1 MTKLDQLAELG
12 QSAWLDFIQRGFMES
27 GEMQDL
33 IDIGLRGVTSNPSIF
48 DEAISES
55 DTYDNQLARLAE
67 QGKSVEEI
75 YRAVVVSDIQSACDL
90 FRPVYDQTD
99 GLDGYISLEV
109 SPDLAH
115 DTEGTIQEVRSYW
128 KRVDRPNLMIKIP
141 ATNKGYPAI
150 QQMLSEGININI
162 TLMFSLEQYDAVAE
176 AFLSGL
182 ESLRQAGGD
191 LTRIASVAS
200 FFVSRVD
207 TKVDQRLDQ
216 IGADDLRGRIGIAN
230 AKLAYQR
237 FQEVISGSRW
247 QALADGGAR
256 VQRVLW
262 GSTSTKDPAYPDTM
276 YVDNLIGPHTVNTI
290 PRETL
295 QAFLD
300 HGAVAITVDQDLEE
314 ASSQV
319 EALEG
324 LGVDL
329 DQVTDELLKE
339 GVQKFADSYHELLA
353 SIEQKCAKLAP
364 DSPSGERIGA

>member
-1 MTKLDQLAELG
+1 MSKLDQLAELG
-12 QSAWLDFIQRGFMES
+12 QSVWLDFIQRGFMES

-48 DEAISES
+48 EEAISES
-55 DTYDNQLARLAE
+55 DKYDGQLARLAE
-67 QGKSVEEI
+67 EGKSVEEI
-75 YRAVVVSDIQSACDL
+75 YQSVVVSDIRMACDL
-90 FRPVYDQTD
+90 FRPVYDRTN

-115 DTEGTIQEVRSYW
+115 DTERTIEEVRSYW

-141 ATNKGYPAI
+141 ATQEGYPAI

-162 TLMFSLEQYDAVAE
+162 TLMFSLQQYDAVAE

-182 ESLRQAGGD
+182 EAYHKGGGD
-191 LTRIASVAS
+191 VARMASVAS

-207 TKVDQRLDQ
+207 TKVDQQLEQ
-216 IGADDLRGRIGIAN
+216 IGEEDLRGKIGIAN

-237 FQEVISGSRW
+237 FQDVISGSRW
-247 QALADGGAR
+247 QALEEAGAR

-295 QAFLD
+295 NAYLD
-300 HGAVAITVDQDLEE
+300 HGKVARTVDQDVDE
-314 ASSQV
+314 ARQQIQ
-319 EALEG
+319 ALKG
-324 LGVDL
+324 VGVDL
-329 DQVTDELLKE
+329 DQVTDELLDE
-339 GVQKFADSYHELLA
+339 GVQKFSDSYRELLA
-353 SIEQKCAKLAP
+353 SIGEKCAKLAP
-364 DSPSGERIGA
+364 DTPAGEKISA